1 MEGEGYIYKMKS
13 WYDID
18 HAEQID
24 SPALVVFPERVI
36 YNIDQAI
43 KMAGRASRLR
53 PHVKTHK
60 SPDVCRLMMDRGITK
75 FKCATIAEAEMLG
88 MVGSEDVLLAYQP
101 QGPKIKR
108 LIQLIR
114 KYPETR
120 YSSLVD
126 SLESATEISGAME
139 ADGLVLDVYLDINV
153 GMNRTGILP
162 GEEVV
167 DLFRHCTRSVGL
179 HPVGLHIYDGHI
191 RDEDLVVRKEK
202 CDAAFEVAITI
213 KDQLEEGGGYRLK
226 MVCGGSPTFPIHAS
240 RPEVECSPG
249 TFVYWDAGYGTLFK
263 EPYFL
268 PAAVLVTRV
277 ISKPAPGLICTD
289 LGHKAV
295 AAENEIGRRVH
306 FLNSRNL
313 QAQGQSEEHL
323 VLKYNNAEEYRAGEI
338 LYALPYH
345 ICPTVALYER
355 VITVENHRVSG
366 EWMTIARDRKITV

>member
-1 MEGEGYIYKMKS
+1 MKS
-13 WYDID
+13 WYEID
-18 HAEQID
+18 HIEQMD
-24 SPALVVFPERVI
+24 SPSLVVFPERVI

-60 SPDVCRLMMDRGITK
+60 SPDVCRLMIERGITK

-88 MVGSEDVLLAYQP
+88 MVEAEDVLLAYQP
-101 QGPKIKR
+101 QGPKITR

-114 KYPETR
+114 KYPGTR

-126 SLESATEISGAME
+126 SLETATEISGAME
-139 ADGLVLDVYLDINV
+139 AGGLVLNVYLDINV
-153 GMNRTGILP
+153 GMNRTGIHP
-162 GEEVV
+162 GEAAV
-167 DLFRHCTRSVGL
+167 DLFHYCIQSGGL

-191 RDEDLVVRKEK
+191 RDEDLVLRKEK
-202 CDAAFEVAITI
+202 CDAAFERAII
-213 KDQLEEGGGYRLK
+213 LRDQLEEGDRHKLQL
-226 MVCGGSPTFPIHAS
+226 VCGGSPTFPIHAA

-249 TFVYWDAGYGTLFK
+249 TFVYWDAGYGTLFN

-277 ISKPAPGLICTD
+277 ISKPGPGLICTD

-295 AAENEIGRRVH
+295 AAENEISRRVH

-313 QAQGQSEEHL
+313 QALGQSEEHL
-323 VLKYNNAEEYRAGEI
+323 VLKYDDEEEYQTGEI

-355 VITVENHRVSG
+355 VITIGNHQVSG